1 MGNKVDAFF
10 APSKRGTIGF
20 IRFGAPDSMWGF
32 MRSRAGLPR
41 PSYKDARL
49 WVSVERTK
57 LEREM
62 ASRCS
67 RAMRTIRSLLVPSAE
82 QASVPDFVD
91 VDYRRAIVWVRQLRV
106 CQWAATTGSWEVRA
120 DEVTTLCTAGV
131 WTARPSELANLLNTV

>member
-1 MGNKVDAFF
+1 MGLYAL
-10 APSKRGTIGF
+10 ATGTAATILQGCSAV
-20 IRFGAPDSMWGF
+20 GQCG
-32 MRSRAGLPR
+32 
-41 PSYKDARL
+41 KDETR
-49 WVSVERTK
+49 
-57 LEREM
+57 EREM